1 MLTIVV
7 ARYNESIDWI
17 NGTLNNRTKCIIYNK
32 GPKLDNH
39 ICPIIYL
46 PNVGREGHTY
56 LYHIIN
62 NYDNLSEY
70 TMFLQG
76 YPFDH
81 TPCLESILASDEWKK
96 PFHTISAKKYNL
108 TINKE
113 QNLYTM
119 LELYKSLF
127 NRTKT
132 EFSLWFGAGAQFC
145 VSRST
150 IRTRPKEFYEQIS
163 AVLAQNIDPIEG
175 HAIER
180 FWPMIFLGE
189 NLEERSI

>member
-7 ARYNESIDWI
+7 ARYNEPIEWTS
-17 NGTLNNRTKCIIYNK
+17 GTVNNMTKCIIYNK
-32 GPKLDNH
+32 GSKLDYRE
-39 ICPIIYL
+39 CPVIHL

-76 YPFDH
+76 HPFDH
-81 TPCLESILASDEWKK
+81 TPYLESILASDEWKK
-96 PFHTISAKKYNL
+96 PFHVMSSNIFDRTVNEK
-108 TINKE
+108 
-113 QNLYTM
+113 QNPYTM
-119 LELYKSLF
+119 LELYKTIF
-127 NRTKT
+127 NRKKK
-132 EFSLWFGAGAQFC
+132 EFSLWFGAGAHFC

-150 IRTRPKEFYEQIS
+150 IRTRPKEFYEKIYTI
-163 AVLAQNIDPIEG
+163 LAYDVNPIEG

-189 NLEERSI
+189 NLEERSL

>member
-7 ARYNESIDWI
+7 ARYNESIEWTNDII
-17 NGTLNNRTKCIIYNK
+17 NNNTKCIIYNK
-32 GPKLDNH
+32 GPKLNDNK
-39 ICPIIYL
+39 CPVIYL

-62 NYDNLSEY
+62 NYNNLPEY

-76 YPFDH
+76 QPFDH
-81 TPCLESILASDEWKK
+81 TPYLESILASDEWKK
-96 PFHTISAKKYNL
+96 PFHVMSSNILNL
-108 TINKE
+108 TINQE
-113 QNLYTM
+113 QNPYTM
-119 LELYKSLF
+119 LELYNSIF
-127 NRTKT
+127 NRKNN
-132 EFSLWFGAGAQFC
+132 EFSLWFGAGAQLC
-145 VSRST
+145 VSRAT
-150 IRTRPKEFYEQIS
+150 IRTRPKEFYEQIYNI
-163 AVLAQNIDPIEG
+163 LAYDINPIEG